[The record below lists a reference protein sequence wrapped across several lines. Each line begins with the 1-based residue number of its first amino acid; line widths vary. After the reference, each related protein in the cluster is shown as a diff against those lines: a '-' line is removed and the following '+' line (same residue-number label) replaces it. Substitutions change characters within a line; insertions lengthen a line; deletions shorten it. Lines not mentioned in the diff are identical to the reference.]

1 MYVRKMSSSMR
12 NFMEAYSAVHNTEA
26 REELSSGRDHISE
39 MDLSHL
45 TSGDLVEI
53 AEQVLEVVFETLTV
67 KEAHEV
73 VTSVF
78 DVETGIE
85 GRANKVDRLN
95 EAFNSAFAEVGTKA
109 ASVALE
115 HFAQYRHN
123 KKLQET
129 WTARFNQEKRVAR
142 VHGRLVAEE
151 VASVRAR
158 LLTMIDEKAQ
168 KCWDTHKKVG
178 MKMKGG
184 KLVNNCVP
192 KNEGYMALPKEKM
205 ARQADKAYGK
215 EQSAA
220 SKGDEKETNKQM
232 QRRIAMKDP
241 AGRKASLKKEEVELE
256 EKKMSKAKHKEE
268 AKKGKRW
275 QDSDGDGKWYEK
287 GDDVAEAIDAK
298 GAARMDA
305 AKGKKKETQ
314 DQIDKRLMLG
324 KYSPAVKYAKM
335 KKEGVSFSQKE
346 LDAFEAVVNS
356 WED

>member
-1 MYVRKMSSSMR
+1 MSSSMR

-78 DVETGIE
+78 DIETGID
-85 GRANKVDRLN
+85 GRAHKVDRLN
-95 EAFNSAFAEVGTKA
+95 EAFDSAFAEVGTKA

-123 KKLQET
+123 KRLQET
-129 WTARFNQEKRVAR
+129 WSARFNQEKRVAR

-151 VASVRAR
+151 VASITAR

-178 MKMKGG
+178 MKKKGG
-184 KLVNNCVP
+184 KMVNNCVP
-192 KNEGYMALPKEKM
+192 KNEGYMALPKVKM

-215 EQSAA
+215 EQSAV
-220 SKGDEKETNKQM
+220 SKGDEKEVYKQM

-241 AGRKASLKKEEVELE
+241 AGRKQSLKKEEFVA
-256 EKKMSKAKHKEE
+256 EKKGSKPDYLDFDGDGDEKESMKK
-268 AKKGKRW
+268 ALSDKKKGK
-275 QDSDGDGKWYEK
+275 K
-287 GDDVAEAIDAK
+287 GMKEGIDPK

-305 AKGKKKETQ
+305 AKGKKKETE
-314 DQIDKRLMLG
+314 DETNKRLMLG
-324 KYSPAVKYAKM
+324 KHSPAVKYAKM
-335 KKEGVSFSQKE
+335 KKESVSFSQKE

>member
-1 MYVRKMSSSMR
+1 MCVIKMSSSMR
-12 NFMEAYSAVHNTEA
+12 NFVEAYSAVHNTKA
-26 REELSSGRDHISE
+26 REELSSSRDLISE

-45 TSGDLVEI
+45 TSTDLVEI
-53 AEQVLEVVFETLTV
+53 AEQVLEVAFETLTV
-67 KEAHEV
+67 QEAHEV
-73 VTSVF
+73 ITSMLSE
-78 DVETGIE
+78 ETSIE
-85 GRANKVDRLN
+85 GRAHKTDRIL
-95 EAFNSAFAEVGTKA
+95 EAFNKAFAEVGSKA

-158 LLTMIDEKAQ
+158 LLSMIDEKAQ

-192 KNEGYMALPKEKM
+192 KNEEFVAEK
-205 ARQADKAYGK
+205 KG
-215 EQSAA
+215 
-220 SKGDEKETNKQM
+220 SKPDYLDFDGDGDEKES
-232 QRRIAMKDP
+232 MK
-241 AGRKASLKKEEVELE
+241 KALSDK
-256 EKKMSKAKHKEE
+256 
-268 AKKGKRW
+268 KKGK
-275 QDSDGDGKWYEK
+275 K
-287 GDDVAEAIDAK
+287 GVDEGYGT
-298 GAARMDA
+298 GAAMIRGGG
-305 AKGKKKETQ
+305 KPKKKETQ

-324 KYSPAVKYAKM
+324 KHSPAVKYANM
-335 KKEGVSFSQKE
+335 KKEGVTFSQKE
-346 LDAFEAVVNS
+346 LDAFETVVNS